1 MGETLGSLTRQAD
14 RSIVGVLAISPPLTS
29 AAAKGHKIRQV
40 AQPVGICLEVIV
52 YREQRHTRRKY
63 FLFPV
68 VRITFG
74 IQGRVESAF
83 CSTACFDSPGD
94 PLRTVMAEAG

>member
-14 RSIVGVLAISPPLTS
+14 RSIVGRSGDL
-29 AAAKGHKIRQV
+29 AAAHLCGRESRKVRQV
-40 AQPVGICLEVIV
+40 VQPVGICLEVIV
-52 YREQRHTRRKY
+52 YREQRHARRRQ

-74 IQGRVESAF
+74 IQGRAESAF
-83 CSTACFDSPGD
+83 CSTARFDSPGD